1 MKDMKLS
8 MAKTTIMDI
17 TELQESTRMI
27 NPKQTAKYE
36 LASSVKM
43 NSDPLARDKDFLEP
57 KILPIGNWS
66 HSLAF
71 PWVKLHL
78 TKFHKMI
85 TIQMIQS
92 ISPIAMVI
100 KERGE

>member
-43 NSDPLARDKDFLEP
+43 NSDPNRNLIPQSRIPFGQATSL
-57 KILPIGNWS
+57 KILHG
-66 HSLAF
+66 
-71 PWVKLHL
+71 
-78 TKFHKMI
+78 
-85 TIQMIQS
+85 
-92 ISPIAMVI
+92 
-100 KERGE
+100 G